1 MYDRYQKEKEIY
13 AGLTNA
19 YGSGTPYSY
28 LNNRSTTAVNPNY
41 VPPASVKQDGITG
54 TWEGYKIQKVSLD
67 PGDVLLCHI
76 SANMRLSDCQN
87 ILKELQEAFPNN
99 TVMLCNEQVLKGM
112 TVLKGTKE
120 VSSIV
125 DIAEEVDIDKLIDD
139 ILKGHQNDFLPGQNL
154 SR

>member
-1 MYDRYQKEKEIY
+1 MYNGYQKEREIY

-41 VPPASVKQDGITG
+41 IPPASVRQDGITG

-76 SANMRLSDCQN
+76 SANMRLSNCQN

-125 DIAEEVDIDKLIDD
+125 DIAEEVDIEKIIDD
-139 ILKGHQNDFLPGQNL
+139 ILKGHPNDFLH
-154 SR
+154 

>member
-1 MYDRYQKEKEIY
+1 MYNEYQKEREIY

-41 VPPASVKQDGITG
+41 VPPASVKQDGIAG

-112 TVLKGTKE
+112 TVLKGAKE

-125 DIAEEVDIDKLIDD
+125 DIAEEVNIEKIIDD
-139 ILKGHQNDFLPGQNL
+139 ILKGHPNDFLH
-154 SR
+154 

>member
-1 MYDRYQKEKEIY
+1 MYNGYQKEREIY

-19 YGSGTPYSY
+19 YSTGTPYSY

-41 VPPASVKQDGITG
+41 IPPASVKQDGITG

-76 SANMRLSDCQN
+76 SANMKLSDCQN

-125 DIAEEVDIDKLIDD
+125 DIAEEVDIDKIIDD
-139 ILKGHQNDFLPGQNL
+139 ILKGHPNDFLH
-154 SR
+154 

>member
-1 MYDRYQKEKEIY
+1 MYNGYQKEREIY

-41 VPPASVKQDGITG
+41 IPPASVKQDGITG

-76 SANMRLSDCQN
+76 SADMRLSDCQN

-112 TVLKGTKE
+112 TILKGTKE

-139 ILKGHQNDFLPGQNL
+139 ILKGHPNDFLH
-154 SR
+154 

>member
-1 MYDRYQKEKEIY
+1 MYNGYQKEREIY

-41 VPPASVKQDGITG
+41 IPPASVKQDGITG

-112 TVLKGTKE
+112 TILKGAKE
-120 VSSIV
+120 ISSIV
-125 DIAEEVDIDKLIDD
+125 DIAEEVDIEKIIDD
-139 ILKGHQNDFLPGQNL
+139 ILKGHPNDFLH
-154 SR
+154 

>member
-19 YGSGTPYSY
+19 YGTGTPYSY

-139 ILKGHQNDFLPGQNL
+139 ILKGHPNDFLH
-154 SR
+154 

>member
-1 MYDRYQKEKEIY
+1 MYNGYQKEREIY

-19 YGSGTPYSY
+19 YGTGTPYSY
-28 LNNRSTTAVNPNY
+28 LNNQSTTAVNPNY

-54 TWEGYKIQKVSLD
+54 TWEGYNIQKVSLD

-76 SANMRLSDCQN
+76 SASMKLSDCQN

-99 TVMLCNEQVLKGM
+99 TVILCNEQVLKGM

-125 DIAEEVDIDKLIDD
+125 DIAEEVDIDKLIDN
-139 ILKGHQNDFLPGQNL
+139 ILKGHPNDFLY
-154 SR
+154 

>member
-1 MYDRYQKEKEIY
+1 MYNGYQRQKEIY

-19 YGSGTPYSY
+19 YGTGTPYNY
-28 LNNRSTTAVNPNY
+28 LNNQSTTAVNPNY
-41 VPPASVKQDGITG
+41 IPPASVKQDGITG
-54 TWEGYKIQKVSLD
+54 TWEGYTIQKVSLD

-76 SANMRLSDCQN
+76 SANMKLSDCQN

-112 TVLKGTKE
+112 TILKGTKE

-125 DIAEEVDIDKLIDD
+125 DIAEEVNIDKLIDD
-139 ILKGHQNDFLPGQNL
+139 ILKGHPNDFLH
-154 SR
+154 

>member
-1 MYDRYQKEKEIY
+1 MYNGYQKEREIY

-19 YGSGTPYSY
+19 YGTGTPYSY
-28 LNNRSTTAVNPNY
+28 LNNQSTTAVNPNY

-54 TWEGYKIQKVSLD
+54 TWEGYNIQKVSLD

-76 SANMRLSDCQN
+76 SANMKLSDCQN

-112 TVLKGTKE
+112 TVLKGAKE

-125 DIAEEVDIDKLIDD
+125 DIAEEVDIDKLIDN
-139 ILKGHQNDFLPGQNL
+139 ILKGHPNDFLH
-154 SR
+154 

>member
-1 MYDRYQKEKEIY
+1 MYNGYQRQKENY
-13 AGLTNA
+13 AGLTNV
-19 YGSGTPYSY
+19 YGTGTPYSY
-28 LNNRSTTAVNPNY
+28 LNNHSTTAVNPNY
-41 VPPASVKQDGITG
+41 IPPASVKQDGITG
-54 TWEGYKIQKVSLD
+54 TWEGYNIQKVSLD

-76 SANMRLSDCQN
+76 SVNMKLSDCQN

-125 DIAEEVDIDKLIDD
+125 DIAEEVDINKLIDD
-139 ILKGHQNDFLPGQNL
+139 ILKGHPNDFLH
-154 SR
+154 

>member
-1 MYDRYQKEKEIY
+1 MYNGYQREREIY

-19 YGSGTPYSY
+19 YGTGTPYSY

-41 VPPASVKQDGITG
+41 IPPASVKQDGITG

-139 ILKGHQNDFLPGQNL
+139 ILKGHPNDFLH
-154 SR
+154 

>member
-19 YGSGTPYSY
+19 YGSGTPFSY
-28 LNNRSTTAVNPNY
+28 LTNQSTSAVNPAY
-41 VPPASVKQDGITG
+41 VPPASVKQSGITG
-54 TWEGYKIQKVSLD
+54 TWEGYKIQKVSLE

-112 TVLKGTKE
+112 TVLKGVKE
-120 VSSIV
+120 VSPIV
-125 DIAEEVDIDKLIDD
+125 DIAEEVNIEKIIDD
-139 ILKGHQNDFLPGQNL
+139 ILKGHPNDFLH
-154 SR
+154 

>member
-1 MYDRYQKEKEIY
+1 MYNGYQKEREIY

-19 YGSGTPYSY
+19 YGTGTPYSY

-125 DIAEEVDIDKLIDD
+125 DIAEEVDIEKIIDD
-139 ILKGHQNDFLPGQNL
+139 ILKGHPNDFLH
-154 SR
+154 

>member
-1 MYDRYQKEKEIY
+1 MYNGYQKEREIY

-19 YGSGTPYSY
+19 YSTGTPYSY

-41 VPPASVKQDGITG
+41 IPPASVEQDGITG

-76 SANMRLSDCQN
+76 SANMKLSDCQN

-125 DIAEEVDIDKLIDD
+125 DIAEEVDIDKIIDD
-139 ILKGHQNDFLPGQNL
+139 ILKGHPNDFLH
-154 SR
+154 

>member
-1 MYDRYQKEKEIY
+1 MYNGYQRD

-19 YGSGTPYSY
+19 YGTGTPYSY

-41 VPPASVKQDGITG
+41 IPPASVKQDGITG

-125 DIAEEVDIDKLIDD
+125 DIAEEVDIEKIIDD
-139 ILKGHQNDFLPGQNL
+139 ILKGHPNDFLH
-154 SR
+154 

>member
-1 MYDRYQKEKEIY
+1 MYNGYQKEREIY

-41 VPPASVKQDGITG
+41 IPPASVKQDGITG

-112 TVLKGTKE
+112 TVLKGAKE

-125 DIAEEVDIDKLIDD
+125 DIAEEVDIEKIIDD
-139 ILKGHQNDFLPGQNL
+139 ILKGHPNDFLH
-154 SR
+154 

>member
-1 MYDRYQKEKEIY
+1 MYNGYQKEREIY

-19 YGSGTPYSY
+19 YGTGTPYSY
-28 LNNRSTTAVNPNY
+28 LNNQSTTAVNPNY
-41 VPPASVKQDGITG
+41 IPPASVKQDGITG
-54 TWEGYKIQKVSLD
+54 TWEGYNIQKVSLD

-76 SANMRLSDCQN
+76 SANMKLSDCQN

-112 TVLKGTKE
+112 TVLKGAKE

-125 DIAEEVDIDKLIDD
+125 DIAEEVDIDKLIDN
-139 ILKGHQNDFLPGQNL
+139 ILKGHPNDFLH
-154 SR
+154 

>member
-1 MYDRYQKEKEIY
+1 MYNGYQREREIY

-41 VPPASVKQDGITG
+41 IPPASVKQDGITE

-112 TVLKGTKE
+112 TVLKGAKE

-125 DIAEEVDIDKLIDD
+125 DIAEEVDIEKIIDD
-139 ILKGHQNDFLPGQNL
+139 ILKGHPNDFLH
-154 SR
+154 

>member
-1 MYDRYQKEKEIY
+1 MYNGYQKEREIY

-19 YGSGTPYSY
+19 YGTGTPYSY
-28 LNNRSTTAVNPNY
+28 LNNHSTTAVNPNY
-41 VPPASVKQDGITG
+41 IPPASVKQDGITG
-54 TWEGYKIQKVSLD
+54 TWEGYNIQKVSLD

-76 SANMRLSDCQN
+76 SANMKLSDCQN

-125 DIAEEVDIDKLIDD
+125 DIAEEVDINKLIDD
-139 ILKGHQNDFLPGQNL
+139 ILKGHPNDFLH
-154 SR
+154 

>member
-1 MYDRYQKEKEIY
+1 MYNGYQREREIY
-13 AGLTNA
+13 ADLTNA
-19 YGSGTPYSY
+19 YGSGTPYNY

-41 VPPASVKQDGITG
+41 IPPASVKQDGITG
-54 TWEGYKIQKVSLD
+54 AWEGYKIQKVSLD

-139 ILKGHQNDFLPGQNL
+139 ILKGHPNDFLH
-154 SR
+154 

>member
-1 MYDRYQKEKEIY
+1 MYNGYQREREIY

-19 YGSGTPYSY
+19 YGTGTPYSY

-139 ILKGHQNDFLPGQNL
+139 ILKGHPNDFLH
-154 SR
+154 

>member
-1 MYDRYQKEKEIY
+1 MYDVYQKEKEIY

-41 VPPASVKQDGITG
+41 IPPASVKQDGITG
-54 TWEGYKIQKVSLD
+54 AWEGYKIQKVSLE

-76 SANMRLSDCQN
+76 SANMRLSDCQS

-120 VSSIV
+120 VSPII
-125 DIAEEVDIDKLIDD
+125 DIAEEVNIEKIIDD
-139 ILKGHQNDFLPGQNL
+139 ILKGHPNDFLH
-154 SR
+154 

>member
-1 MYDRYQKEKEIY
+1 MYNGYQKEKEIY
-13 AGLTNA
+13 ADLTNA

-76 SANMRLSDCQN
+76 SANMKLSDCQN

-120 VSSIV
+120 ISSIV

-139 ILKGHQNDFLPGQNL
+139 ILKGHPNDFLH
-154 SR
+154 

>member
-28 LNNRSTTAVNPNY
+28 LTNQSTTAVNPSY
-41 VPPASVKQDGITG
+41 VPPASVKQSGITG
-54 TWEGYKIQKVSLD
+54 EWKGYEIQKVSLE

-76 SANMRLSDCQN
+76 SANMKLGDCET
-87 ILKELQEAFPNN
+87 ILKELQNAFPNN
-99 TVMLCNEQVLKGM
+99 TVMLCNEHVLKGM
-112 TVLKGTKE
+112 TVIKPTEK

-125 DIAEEVDIDKLIDD
+125 DIATEVDIDEVFKEIM
-139 ILKGHQNDFLPGQNL
+139 KGHPNDFLY
-154 SR
+154 

>member
-1 MYDRYQKEKEIY
+1 MYNGYQRD

-19 YGSGTPYSY
+19 YGTGTPYSY

-41 VPPASVKQDGITG
+41 IPPASVKQDGITG

-76 SANMRLSDCQN
+76 SANMKLSDCQN

-112 TVLKGTKE
+112 TVLKGAKE

-139 ILKGHQNDFLPGQNL
+139 ILKGHPNDFLH
-154 SR
+154 

>member
-1 MYDRYQKEKEIY
+1 MYNGYQKEREIY
-13 AGLTNA
+13 AGLTNV
-19 YGSGTPYSY
+19 YGTGTPYSY
-28 LNNRSTTAVNPNY
+28 LNNQSTTAVNPNY
-41 VPPASVKQDGITG
+41 IPPASVKQGGITG

-76 SANMRLSDCQN
+76 SANMKLSDCQN

-125 DIAEEVDIDKLIDD
+125 DIAEEVDIDKIIDD
-139 ILKGHQNDFLPGQNL
+139 ILKGHPNDFLH
-154 SR
+154 